1 MRPRGLKKG
10 WLAQRVKRLKRKW
23 SFKYAASPTN
33 ATKCH
38 YTKEFNEQVV
48 RLCALAMLSNGR
60 AGNIVRTTLKK
71 KNELMEAKRAKEA
84 TTEEA

>member
-1 MRPRGLKKG
+1 M
-10 WLAQRVKRLKRKW
+10 
-23 SFKYAASPTN
+23 
-33 ATKCH
+33 
-38 YTKEFNEQVV
+38 V

-84 TTEEA
+84 TTDEA